1 MVLEPSPDQGR
12 RGELRRRLG
21 RVLLGLTFSAL
32 LILGVGYWAIES
44 YVEQHSQAEQLQNEI
59 DRRLQAGSPAEPGE
73 PGEMLRYFRPGP
85 DTAMPEALAR
95 LLPGLHDD
103 VDFEGRHYR
112 VLVRELAP
120 GQRVYLLND
129 VGPLATRERQL
140 LILLAASLLFIG
152 FLAHQAA
159 SRLAELALAPLERL
173 AGAIRVLDP
182 SRREARLAL
191 EQDQELRDIGLAF
204 NEHLAALERMTGRE
218 LAFAAAVSHEL
229 RTHLAVVENTTELL
243 VFKAPQAETEVRR
256 IARAVRRATEDLDA
270 LLATARPQ
278 QPPTLVKVNLR
289 ALLELATEDMAAGQ
303 ADAMPAIE
311 WSGEVEAVLETDA
324 RTLTIIFSNLL
335 RNAVTATGPQG
346 CIRIHTSANGFTIED
361 DGPGLPAGDW
371 SRLFEPWFEGRNGG
385 SGLGLFIAYTLSQR
399 LGARLRLGA
408 STLGGLIAIVER
420 S

>member
-1 MVLEPSPDQGR
+1 MAPEARPQEGR
-12 RGELRRRLG
+12 QGELRRRLG
-21 RVLLGLTFSAL
+21 RVLLGLTLSAL

-44 YVEQHSQAEQLQNEI
+44 YVEQHSQAEQLQNEV

-73 PGEMLRYFRPGP
+73 PGEMLRYFRSGP
-85 DTAMPEALAR
+85 DAGLPPALAA
-95 LLPGLHDD
+95 LPPGLHDEF
-103 VDFEGRHYR
+103 DFEGHHYR
-112 VLVRELAP
+112 VLVREPGP

-140 LILLAASLLFIG
+140 LILLAVSLLFIG
-152 FLAHQAA
+152 FLAHQATA
-159 SRLAELALAPLERL
+159 RLAELALAPLERL

-182 SRREARLAL
+182 TRREARLAL
-191 EQDQELRDIGLAF
+191 EQDQELRDIGVAF

-243 VFKAPQAETEVRR
+243 EFKAPQVDAETRR
-256 IARAVRRATEDLDA
+256 ITRAVRRATEDLDA

-278 QPPTLVKVNLR
+278 PPVLVEVDLP
-289 ALLELATEDMAAGQ
+289 ALLKSVVEDVATGQ
-303 ADAMPAIE
+303 TGALPAIE
-311 WSGEVEAVLETDA
+311 WNDQTAGAFETDP
-324 RTLTIIFSNLL
+324 RTLNIIFSNLL
-335 RNAVTATGPQG
+335 RNAITAAGAQGHIRIRTGP
-346 CIRIHTSANGFTIED
+346 RGFSVED
-361 DGPGLPAGDW
+361 DGPGMPAGDW

-408 STLGGLIAIVER
+408 SDLGGLIATVER
-420 S
+420 G